1 MEVFTFI
8 VLAENIFVSREQEE
22 IPFAK
27 EMSLLMDGTH

>member
-8 VLAENIFVSREQEE
+8 ALAKNIFVSGEQEE

-27 EMSLLMDGTH
+27 EMSLLMDSTR